1 LKQSMRL
8 KGLPPPGPGYLP
20 YEGDGGADGRP
31 STTQKLKDARSL
43 VRKSICGE
51 RKLDMTNSAYTGD
64 LAAAEILT
72 ALGEEVRDTAS
83 STTKAGTMILTWDL
97 SNNATISTIGREWL
111 DALTN
116 ISVLDVT
123 QNKLTALP
131 ENLHERSIRT
141 LLCGRNQLS
150 SMSVQRT
157 ICVDP
162 VSDMAQKLEHL
173 DLSANQLEWV
183 PDGLF
188 ALSSLRTL
196 NLSHNKIKDLT
207 WEKQDDEEEGET
219 APNRGWKHGLV
230 ALVQLDLSNNQ
241 IADLGFMPLALSG
254 CKGLRILQLN
264 NNNLDDIPLELGCL
278 KQLTTINLAGNPQNS
293 VRTSVLSES
302 CEVILEYLF
311 NKMDSLDVSRVEEQ
325 HRAIEVALVSPPDSE
340 SGEGEGGESGPHVDT
355 TTSEGQNTTV
365 ENDESPTLEWLE
377 EQTGSDAASVSDE
390 ERLMQKENS
399 IRGLKLKIEDMSE
412 RLEQLSLSQSKR
424 NDLKTS
430 LAMNRSQLIREEKEL
445 TAASS

>member
-1 LKQSMRL
+1 
-8 KGLPPPGPGYLP
+8 LP
-20 YEGDGGADGRP
+20 YEGEGEVVRP
-31 STTQKLKDARSL
+31 STPQKQRDARSL

-51 RKLDMTNSAYTGD
+51 RKLDMSGDSSSLVPGD
-64 LAAAEILT
+64 LSAEATPELLA
-72 ALGEEVRDTAS
+72 ALGEDVRDTAS

-97 SNNATISTIGREWL
+97 SNNTTISSIGREWL

-123 QNKLTALP
+123 QNKLTSLP

-150 SMSVQRT
+150 SMVVQRM
-157 ICVDP
+157 ICINP

-173 DLSANQLEWV
+173 DLSANCLEWV

-207 WEKQDDEEEGET
+207 WEKHDDEEEGEIT
-219 APNRGWKHGLV
+219 PNRGWKHGLV

-264 NNNLDDIPLELGCL
+264 NNNLEDIPLELGCL
-278 KQLTTINLAGNPQNS
+278 KQLTTINLAGNPQKG

-311 NKMDSLDVSRVEEQ
+311 NKMDSLDVARVEEQ
-325 HRAIEVALVSPPDSE
+325 HRAIEAALLSPPDSD
-340 SGEGEGGESGPHVDT
+340 GGEGGGGGESEPPSDT
-355 TTSEGQNTTV
+355 TTGDGQNTTV

-377 EQTGSDAASVSDE
+377 EQTGSDAAASVNDE
-390 ERLMQKENS
+390 GRLLQKENS
-399 IRGLKLKIEDMSE
+399 VKELKLKIDDMSE
-412 RLEQLSLSQSKR
+412 ELEKLSLSQSKR

-430 LAMNRSQLIREEKEL
+430 LSMTRSQLIREEKEL
-445 TAASS
+445 KAVGMSLI